1 MFLCSHF
8 SLTFWLH
15 AISLYPFYPPGNF
28 LVCVFISDCSLS
40 CHSFFFFLAVLF
52 SSCACVLLAHLS
64 ALQCLSAAF
73 LPSVDGLN
81 LSHSCNCPS
90 PLWHSWRCEYA
101 AVSNPAFPLSFA
113 SLLYQVENPAG
124 FCNWPANIAF
134 FTPPCMSFCLLLRY
148 VVDSVLIWL
157 VLLFSIFISSS
168 HARLKKKLFAVS
180 LGSFAPEKRNILASR
195 ECDTRHVFAMW
206 LVLAVVLSIY
216 SSLSCLNL
224 KPRTADKLLYI
235 LVN

>member
-1 MFLCSHF
+1 MKRPLLFQSKMPICFCVATLAWRFGYMLFHFTLFTPQGTFSSVFLF
-8 SLTFWLH
+8 QTAVWAVIL
-15 AISLYPFYPPGNF
+15 
-28 LVCVFISDCSLS
+28 
-40 CHSFFFFLAVLF
+40 FFFFLAVLF

-124 FCNWPANIAF
+124 FCDWPANIAF
-134 FTPPCMSFCLLLRY
+134 LLLPACLFVFCL
-148 VVDSVLIWL
+148 
-157 VLLFSIFISSS
+157 
-168 HARLKKKLFAVS
+168 
-180 LGSFAPEKRNILASR
+180 
-195 ECDTRHVFAMW
+195 DT
-206 LVLAVVLSIY
+206 L
-216 SSLSCLNL
+216 
-224 KPRTADKLLYI
+224 
-235 LVN
+235 